1 MIAESEAWELTRCL
15 HLPAAGLNTVGKG
28 LVKLAHGGQVLLSIL
43 DVLEALGILRLKVFL
58 ENALESFLVLAPLS
72 TVNIGLSL
80 SLANL
85 VGRLARAGLLLG
97 FLFVALAL
105 SLATPRGSTGSGRGR
120 RRSSLSSRAV
130 VVVHAPHV
138 VSQVPLAGEA
148 MSGKRAFASLI
159 GAKVGLLS
167 MSMHGVGLTLM
178 TKKASSRRET
188 GVLAPLN
195 LATVGLEVRV
205 NELAETMDDG

>member
-1 MIAESEAWELTRCL
+1 
-15 HLPAAGLNTVGKG
+15 
-28 LVKLAHGGQVLLSIL
+28 
-43 DVLEALGILRLKVFL
+43 
-58 ENALESFLVLAPLS
+58 
-72 TVNIGLSL
+72 
-80 SLANL
+80 
-85 VGRLARAGLLLG
+85 
-97 FLFVALAL
+97 
-105 SLATPRGSTGSGRGR
+105 
-120 RRSSLSSRAV
+120 
-130 VVVHAPHV
+130 
-138 VSQVPLAGEA
+138 